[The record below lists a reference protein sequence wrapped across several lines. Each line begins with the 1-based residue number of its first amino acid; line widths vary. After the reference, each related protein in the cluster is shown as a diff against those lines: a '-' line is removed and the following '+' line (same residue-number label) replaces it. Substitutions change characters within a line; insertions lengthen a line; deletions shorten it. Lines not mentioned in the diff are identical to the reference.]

1 MDIEE
6 QDFTKSL
13 LRILDYVLLT
23 EEMALSKGYFA
34 ALSVAELHTLD
45 AIGPYGDRSMS
56 ETATI
61 LGVTT
66 GTLSVAVDRLVKK
79 EYVQR
84 RRDENDRRVVR
95 ICLTRSGKLAYR
107 MHGKFYTLLVK
118 RLMEPLDMQQQMLL
132 KNMIRD
138 IDSFM
143 IDQYSKYK
151 QQEIEQVNKKED

>member
-23 EEMALSKGYFA
+23 EEVALSKGYFA
-34 ALSVAELHTLD
+34 DLSVAELHTLD

-56 ETATI
+56 ETAAI

-79 EYVQR
+79 EYIQR
-84 RRDENDRRVVR
+84 RRDEIDRRVVR

-107 MHGKFYTLLVK
+107 MHGKFYTLLVR
-118 RLMEPLDMQQQMLL
+118 RLMGSLNDEQQMLL
-132 KNMIRD
+132 KNMVRD
-138 IDSFM
+138 IDLFM
-143 IDQYSKYK
+143 IEQYSKYK
-151 QQEIEQVNKKED
+151 QQEIDKEIRKEE

>member
-1 MDIEE
+1 LDIEE

-23 EEMALSKGYFA
+23 EEVALSKGYFA
-34 ALSVAELHTLD
+34 DLSVAELHTLD

-56 ETATI
+56 ETAAI

-79 EYVQR
+79 EYIQR
-84 RRDENDRRVVR
+84 RRDETDRRVVR

-107 MHGKFYTLLVK
+107 MHGKFYTLLVR
-118 RLMEPLDMQQQMLL
+118 RLMGSLNDEQQMLL
-132 KNMIRD
+132 KNMVRD
-138 IDSFM
+138 IDLFM
-143 IDQYSKYK
+143 IEQYSKYK
-151 QQEIEQVNKKED
+151 QQEIDKEIRKEE

>member
-23 EEMALSKGYFA
+23 EEVALSKGYFA
-34 ALSVAELHTLD
+34 DLSVAELHTLD

-56 ETATI
+56 ETAAI

-79 EYVQR
+79 EYIQR
-84 RRDENDRRVVR
+84 RRDETDRRVVR

-107 MHGKFYTLLVK
+107 MHGKFYTLLVR
-118 RLMEPLDMQQQMLL
+118 RLMGSLNDEQQMLL
-132 KNMIRD
+132 KNMVRD
-138 IDSFM
+138 IDLFM
-143 IDQYSKYK
+143 IEQYSKYK
-151 QQEIEQVNKKED
+151 QQEIDKEISKED